1 MGLLVLSLKEQQ
13 ANFINQISRFYLTLV
28 QVISLPFKEEMKTCV
43 VIALIA
49 SVGLAAAETIT
60 GCPDSAN
67 EAAYCAHW
75 SNPANGENGQH
86 CTDTPE
92 YMCKCCKG
100 YCSGPTCPGAS
111 TTVATTGV
119 STGKPNGQTCKD
131 DVDCASKHC
140 CGLVTDLFG
149 ISTGTCRECCADRHC
164 AAGQKCELEGL
175 FSWKNVCKEKK
186 KWFGR

>member
-1 MGLLVLSLKEQQ
+1 M
-13 ANFINQISRFYLTLV
+13 
-28 QVISLPFKEEMKTCV
+28 
-43 VIALIA
+43 
-49 SVGLAAAETIT
+49 
-60 GCPDSAN
+60 
-67 EAAYCAHW
+67 
-75 SNPANGENGQH
+75 
-86 CTDTPE
+86 TDTKFH
-92 YMCKCCKG
+92 Y
-100 YCSGPTCPGAS
+100 S
-111 TTVATTGV
+111 
-119 STGKPNGQTCKD
+119 GKPNGQTCKD